1 MAARPALFAFTLL
14 AFCGAA
20 PAGSRRPCGRSIHDH
35 CSGLGGL
42 ESIRQCLGSLVG
54 RAVLEPSCEGLVAAR
69 HATLEACRPQAAAL
83 CSNGD
88 EDAARAPPL
97 SCLRKNRNHARV
109 VDTAC
114 ASGLARLAELRRAGR
129 RQPGSRA
136 AKRAATLE
144 QREADNRRAR
154 IRAILDAM
162 PKAENGGIA
171 DEHARLVAAAHMADK
186 EARDTQAYLE
196 RYPAGHAHLPEGTH
210 VKATKVGG
218 ARNPSSAGPRSPA
231 RRRRPAPVGG
241 APEAVAPPPLTEAAP
256 PPLAAPPETRRRRPR
271 KRKDA
276 LAMVGI

>member
-1 MAARPALFAFTLL
+1 MVRPAALFAFGFALSV
-14 AFCGAA
+14 AA
-20 PAGSRRPCGRSIHDH
+20 PAGSRRPCGRSILQY

-42 ESIRQCLGSLVG
+42 DSIRQCLGSLVG

-88 EDAARAPPL
+88 EDTARAPPL

-144 QREADNRRAR
+144 QREADDRRAR

-218 ARNPSSAGPRSPA
+218 ARNPSSAGPRSTA

-241 APEAVAPPPLTEAAP
+241 APEAVAPPPLAEAAP

>member
-1 MAARPALFAFTLL
+1 MARPALFAFALL
-14 AFCGAA
+14 ALCGSGSSVSSKSSAGGASGGGGAA
-20 PAGSRRPCGRSIHDH
+20 GGGRGGGAPGGATPRGAGGP
-35 CSGLGGL
+35 
-42 ESIRQCLGSLVG
+42 
-54 RAVLEPSCEGLVAAR
+54 
-69 HATLEACRPQAAAL
+69 AAAL

-109 VDTAC
+109 VDTPC
-114 ASGLARLAELRRAGR
+114 GSGLARLAELRPAGR
-129 RQPGSRA
+129 RQPGPGG
-136 AKRAATLE
+136 AATLE
-144 QREADNRRAR
+144 QREADDRRAR

-186 EARDTQAYLE
+186 EARDTQADLE
-196 RYPAGHAHLPEGTH
+196 RYPAGHAQLPEGTH

-218 ARNPSSAGPRSPA
+218 ARNPSSAGPGARPGAGASA
-231 RRRRPAPVGG
+231 RRRAGG
-241 APEAVAPPPLTEAAP
+241 VAPPPLREAAP